1 MWWTIIVPYRVCDI
15 CTRCFLRVVFI
26 RVLYFMTFYRYIW
39 TIDYVKGFV
48 EAYPYFWQ
56 PSRLKSINQNIL
68 YVIVM
73 QLCSII
79 LIHIKIE
86 WKYSL
91 IIYNFNMLTLK
102 TVDWLLFSLIDNQL
116 NADVLILAAQ
126 LSLVQLIFAVF
137 PVLFIMAY
145 CTFLIY

>member
-1 MWWTIIVPYRVCDI
+1 MWWTIIVPYRVCGI

-26 RVLYFMTFYRYIW
+26 RVLYFMTFYRCIW

-48 EAYPYFWQ
+48 EAYLYFRQ

-91 IIYNFNMLTLK
+91 IIYNCNMLTLK
-102 TVDWLLFSLIDNQL
+102 TVKWLLFSLIDNQL

-145 CTFLIY
+145 CTFSIY

>member
-26 RVLYFMTFYRYIW
+26 RVLYYRTFHRCIW

-48 EAYPYFWQ
+48 EAYPYFRQ

-79 LIHIKIE
+79 LIHNKIE

-91 IIYNFNMLTLK
+91 IIYNCNMLTLK
-102 TVDWLLFSLIDNQL
+102 TVNWLLFSLIDNQL